1 MLLPIC
7 LCKGA
12 RQGPLANPY
21 SLTNWW
27 DSAASVFKVGKDKK
41 NLVIQFV
48 TFFCPLVGGHLTFE
62 FGSLNQPKKVKKTC
76 QEDDFRKFSN
86 IHLESRTFPR
96 PENQEFVE
104 GCFFHLGRW
113 GCSRGML

>member
-27 DSAASVFKVGKDKK
+27 DSAASAFKVGKEKK
-41 NLVIQFV
+41 PGDSIRDL
-48 TFFCPLVGGHLTFE
+48 FCPLVGGQLTFE
-62 FGSLNQPKKVKKTC
+62 FGSLNQPKKVTKNC
-76 QEDDFRKFSN
+76 QEDDFFRIFQ
-86 IHLESRTFPR
+86 HTPR
-96 PENQEFVE
+96 I
-104 GCFFHLGRW
+104 
-113 GCSRGML
+113 